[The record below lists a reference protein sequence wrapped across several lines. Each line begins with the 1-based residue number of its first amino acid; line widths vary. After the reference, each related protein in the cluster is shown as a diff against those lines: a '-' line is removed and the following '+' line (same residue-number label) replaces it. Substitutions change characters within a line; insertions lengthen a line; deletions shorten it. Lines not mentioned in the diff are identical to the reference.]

1 MKDEMFIVK
10 HGETYHGPF
19 VGSEAEYFVSTLSG
33 AAEIVSLHV
42 PRHADEFSGPITL
55 RVLQEDAYRAHVDS
69 FKVDSKI
76 VLAAVI
82 QSFMFA
88 RRDERVLTVREIN
101 DHWNALYRVSQA
113 IESLMHYV
121 EQVTADPGPESLEA
135 LRKAFWRNRDAD
147 DVDPHYADRF
157 W

>member
-10 HGETYHGPF
+10 QGETYYGPF
-19 VGSEAEYFVSTLSG
+19 VGFEAEYFASSLSG
-33 AAEIVSLHV
+33 DADIVPLQV
-42 PRHADEFSGPITL
+42 PRRADEFSGPITV
-55 RVLQEDAYRAHVDS
+55 RVLSDAAYRAHVDS
-69 FKVDSKI
+69 FKVDTKF

-88 RRDERVLTVREIN
+88 RRDERVLTVREIV
-101 DHWNALYRVSQA
+101 DHWTVLYRVSQA

-121 EQVTADPGPESLEA
+121 EQVIADPGPEELEA

-147 DVDPHYADRF
+147 DVDPNYADRF